1 MTGKEQKKA
10 VRAKLMAWREHLT
23 PAFRQEA
30 SRKLLARL
38 YAEPAFQQAKVV
50 FAYASMAEEVQ
61 LDDLLKTCLTQGK
74 RVCIPDIVSKGVMVA
89 VERHHMADLETG
101 KFAIRSLHSDVVSVV
116 SPEDIALVIVPGAA
130 FTPAGARLGLGGGY
144 YDRYLPKLTRARRV
158 ALIFDGQVVDQVPVE
173 EHDQFVDELVT
184 EQRSIV
190 CQH

>member
-1 MTGKEQKKA
+1 MTVKEQKKA
-10 VRAKLMAWREHLT
+10 LRAKLMAWREHLT

-89 VERHHMADLETG
+89 VELHDMADLETG
-101 KFAIRSLHSDVVSVV
+101 K
-116 SPEDIALVIVPGAA
+116 
-130 FTPAGARLGLGGGY
+130 ARLGLGGGY
-144 YDRYLPKLTRARRV
+144 YDRYLPKLTQARRV
-158 ALIFDGQVVDQVPVE
+158 ALIFDGQVVDDVPVE

>member
-1 MTGKEQKKA
+1 MTVKEQKKA
-10 VRAKLMAWREHLT
+10 LRAKLMAWREHLT

-89 VERHHMADLETG
+89 VELHDMADLETG
-101 KFAIRSLHSDVVSVV
+101 KFGIRSLHSDVVSVV
-116 SPEDIALVIVPGAA
+116 SPEDIDLVIVPGAA

-144 YDRYLPKLTRARRV
+144 YDRYLQKLTRARRV